1 MSVLTHYTYTLLSTL
16 KLAVNQC
23 ALGVGGIASK
33 LYQDISS
40 YIYNNIWVND
50 IYDDIQKKNMVQHF
64 IADCSW

>member
-40 YIYNNIWVND
+40 YIYNNI
-50 IYDDIQKKNMVQHF
+50 
-64 IADCSW
+64 